1 MYLVV
6 CSSGVVS
13 ELLMILTSYQ
23 GFLEANL
30 TFTKKTFWLI
40 MAKNLIPLTIEGR
53 SSYFDTNSA
62 CVGLSPQFSFKTQ
75 NII

>member
-1 MYLVV
+1 
-6 CSSGVVS
+6 
-13 ELLMILTSYQ
+13 
-23 GFLEANL
+23 
-30 TFTKKTFWLI
+30 